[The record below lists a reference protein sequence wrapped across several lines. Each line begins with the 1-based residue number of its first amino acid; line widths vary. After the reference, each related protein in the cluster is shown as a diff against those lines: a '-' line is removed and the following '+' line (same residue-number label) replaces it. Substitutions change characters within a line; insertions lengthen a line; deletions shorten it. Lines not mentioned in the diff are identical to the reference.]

1 MRTVR
6 KILAPTALALLSTG
20 GGAAESFT
28 LASPDLRPGQTIAQA
43 QVYRGYGC
51 QGGNRS
57 PALRWSHA
65 PAGTRGF
72 AVTMYD
78 PDAPT
83 GHGWWHWL
91 VVDIPAQTTEL
102 PAGAGDASGRGLP
115 PGSRQLRND
124 FGEAA
129 YGGPCPPKGDRPHRY
144 IFTVYALRSAGL
156 HLADDAPPAE
166 FQRQLQDQTL
176 AEASLTVYYG
186 R

>member
-1 MRTVR
+1 MSRVR
-6 KILAPTALALLSTG
+6 RIFVVTLAALLPC
-20 GGAAESFT
+20 GGAAVESFT
-28 LASPDLRPGQTIAQA
+28 LSSPDLKPGQTIPEA

-65 PAGTRGF
+65 PQGTRGF

-91 VVDIPAQTTEL
+91 VVDLPAQTAEL

-124 FGEAA
+124 FGERA
-129 YGGPCPPKGDRPHRY
+129 YGGPCPPKGDKPHRY
-144 IFTVYALRSAGL
+144 VFTVHALKSARL
-156 HLADDAPPAE
+156 SVPDDASPAE
-166 FQRQLQDQTL
+166 LEAQLERESL
-176 AEASLTVYYG
+176 AQASITAYYG